1 MKNKKLLM
9 SETYQLQKIKNLL
22 SNDEQRKL
30 YNAIDKI
37 QEDLREWD
45 KVDVLLE
52 CEPYLYFLEQ
62 ATLEKREVIEKI
74 LKDYQH
80 DDQFKKNFIPYLT
93 TLGNVQNAGDLRFH
107 AITLYVIAR
116 ALKPEN
122 IIETGVA
129 QGKSSA
135 ILLLALET
143 NKKGRLCS
151 IDLPN
156 PTGKKLADGAFTST
170 GQRDIGWMVPDYLRS
185 RWDLILGDA
194 KIELPKA
201 LKSMNKVDIFF
212 HDSLHTYE
220 HVQFEIETVKSKM
233 KDGVIIVDN
242 LETEA
247 GKFFEEFIQVN
258 GLTGFA
264 FSNLG
269 VIRL

>member
-1 MKNKKLLM
+1 M
-9 SETYQLQKIKNLL
+9 SETYQLQKVKNLL
-22 SNDEQRKL
+22 SEDDQRKL
-30 YNAIDKI
+30 YIAIDKI

-45 KVDVLLE
+45 KVDVLIE

-62 ATLEKREVIEKI
+62 VTFEKRPVIEEI
-74 LKDYQH
+74 LRDYQR
-80 DDQFKKNFIPYLT
+80 DDQFKKEFLPNLK

-116 ALKPEN
+116 ALKAEN

-135 ILLLALET
+135 ILLLALER
-143 NKKGRLCS
+143 NRKGRLCS

-156 PTGKKLADGAFTST
+156 PLGKQLADGAFTST

-185 RWDLILGDA
+185 RWNLILGDA
-194 KIELPKA
+194 KTELPRV
-201 LKSMNKVDIFF
+201 LNSMDKVDIFF
-212 HDSLHTYE
+212 HDSLHTYD
-220 HVQFEIETVKSKM
+220 HVKFEIETVKSKM
-233 KDGVIIVDN
+233 KGGVIIVDN

-258 GLTGFA
+258 GLAGFA